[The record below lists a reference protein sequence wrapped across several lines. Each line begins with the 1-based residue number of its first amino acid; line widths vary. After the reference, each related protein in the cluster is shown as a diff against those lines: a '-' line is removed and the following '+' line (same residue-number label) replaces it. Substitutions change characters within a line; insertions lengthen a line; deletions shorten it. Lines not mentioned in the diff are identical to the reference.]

1 MGSAFQSQNWNDPK
15 LGASNVMRSS
25 TDANQMDFFGEGTA
39 AAPAAAPPAAPV
51 DPAAANQWASD
62 NKKAKARDIT
72 TSSDASQA
80 INNDPILRQRAFESG
95 NIGGASGAYNTVSDA
110 GRDAFDYY
118 RDIRDPTSVGDFVN
132 AMGERVGLSHAG
144 DAMGLGDGLLG
155 GFRVSNPLDFNPL
168 QNVLDPE
175 TGLGVTAD
183 GRGGQPIGASMDPGL
198 REAMTQGVGDMALGA
213 AGDALDNLMG
223 GLGSDYGKFD
233 TSGSDRGGMGSY
245 AADFDRHRGLADSAR
260 GLGADVLSG
269 KTAGPNAAD
278 AQRQNDVMGQVGAF
292 SPEASA
298 RAAKSAAN
306 FAAGPKA
313 ASDVLSDV
321 TAFAQGPEGPSS
333 ASLLQDEASQK
344 AMADV
349 LSVSRSGRARDAG
362 SQARAANMAQ
372 AEIAG
377 MGVDNARNAALLRN
391 KEANDA
397 RSQQLQALGLSG
409 DLAQGL
415 DTTKLGALSLQ
426 GDLAKSRDANAL
438 QALGIQGDLA
448 TQMRGQGI
456 TERGQGLD
464 FMQGQQQI
472 GAGLESDVLKTIPQL
487 EQIRHD
493 DQFDLTPQQKLAAA
507 KLGGPPDKT
516 TTDYVVGLLGDVLGV
531 L

>member
-1 MGSAFQSQNWNDPK
+1 M
-15 LGASNVMRSS
+15 
-25 TDANQMDFFGEGTA
+25 ANANELDFFGEGTA
-39 AAPAAAPPAAPV
+39 AKPAVAAPTAAPT
-51 DPAAANQWASD
+51 DPT
-62 NKKAKARDIT
+62 AKAAWERANRATQPRDIT
-72 TSSDASQA
+72 TTSQASQA
-80 INNDPILRQRAFESG
+80 VGYDPGAATTAFTGG

-118 RDIRDPTSVGDFVN
+118 RDIRDPSSVKDYVN
-132 AMGERVGLSHAG
+132 AMGERTGVSRAG
-144 DAMGLGDGLLG
+144 DAAIGTLGDTFQIGTPFNALDRTVDPDKGLGI
-155 GFRVSNPLDFNPL
+155 S
-168 QNVLDPE
+168 
-175 TGLGVTAD
+175 
-183 GRGGQPIGASMDPGL
+183 GQPTAVTGMTPGTRAAAGVLQGATPNTPG
-198 REAMTQGVGDMALGA
+198 ALGA
-213 AGDALDNLMG
+213 AGVGGVGDALDAALAGPG
-223 GLGSDYGKFD
+223 GNIPIDA
-233 TSGSDRGGMGSY
+233 SGADRGGMGSY

-313 ASDVLSDV
+313 ASGVLSDV

-397 RSQQLQALGLSG
+397 RAQQLQALGLSG

-456 TERGQGLD
+456 SERGQGLD